1 MLTEPIAVG
10 CINEA
15 RGGSRRNEKC
25 ARPLAIAVKKNTG
38 KVPQTGVL

>member
-1 MLTEPIAVG
+1 MLTEPIVVG

-15 RGGSRRNEKC
+15 RGGAGVMKNAPGRWLSQR
-25 ARPLAIAVKKNTG
+25 KNTG